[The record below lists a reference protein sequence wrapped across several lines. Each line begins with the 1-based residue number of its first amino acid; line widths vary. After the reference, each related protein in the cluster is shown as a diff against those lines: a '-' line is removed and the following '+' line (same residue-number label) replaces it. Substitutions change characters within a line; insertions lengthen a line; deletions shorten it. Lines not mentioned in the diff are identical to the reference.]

1 MKISE
6 ALTKAVNE
14 LGVSEYPAG
23 TNNVKYNTWY
33 YGRMV
38 EGPEY
43 PWCAVF
49 ISFLFKD
56 DQHLVKRTNSCQQM
70 LDWFEA
76 HNRVVTDPQPGDI
89 VFFKFKTNSRRTNH
103 VGIVVSVQGK
113 NNLTTI
119 EGNTSLSSND
129 NGGKVMQRRRTRKNI
144 VAFARPEYSDLKD
157 YKPTLKKGSKGESVE
172 LLQKLL
178 VLHGAKIK
186 VDGIFG
192 PATDEA
198 VRQFQLKK
206 ALTIDGIVGPMTW
219 RKLTE

>member
-14 LGVSEYPAG
+14 LGVSEYPADS
-23 TNNVKYNTWY
+23 NNVKYNTWY

-38 EGPEY
+38 EGREY

-56 DQHLVKRTNSCQQM
+56 NQHLVKRTNSCQQM
-70 LDWFEA
+70 LEWFEA
-76 HNRVVTDPQPGDI
+76 RNRVVTDPQPGDI
-89 VFFKFKTNSRRTNH
+89 VFFFFFSNGRRTNH

-129 NGGKVMQRRRTRKNI
+129 NGGKVMQRRRTMKNI
-144 VAFARPEYSDLKD
+144 VAFARPEYEDASS
-157 YKPTLKKGSKGESVE
+157 YHPTLKKGSKGNSVAILQT
-172 LLQKLL
+172 LLN
-178 VLHGAKIK
+178 ID
-186 VDGIFG
+186 VDGDFG
-192 PATDEA
+192 PKTKEA
-198 VRQFQLKK
+198 VIQFQKAHNLKP
-206 ALTIDGIVGPMTW
+206 DGIVGPKTW
-219 RKLTE
+219 EELLK

>member
-14 LGVSEYPAG
+14 LGVSEYPAD

-38 EGPEY
+38 EGREY

-56 DQHLVKRTNSCQQM
+56 NQHLVKRTNSCQQM
-70 LDWFEA
+70 LEWFEGR
-76 HNRVVTDPQPGDI
+76 NRIVTDPQPGDI
-89 VFFKFKTNSRRTNH
+89 VFFKFKTNGRRTNH

-119 EGNTSLSSND
+119 EGNTSMTSND
-129 NGGKVMQRRRTRKNI
+129 NGGRVMERRRTMKNI
-144 VAFARPEYSDLKD
+144 VAFARPEYEDASN
-157 YKPTLKKGSKGESVE
+157 YHPTLKKGSKGNSVAV
-172 LLQKLL
+172 LQTILE
-178 VLHGAKIK
+178 ID
-186 VDGIFG
+186 VDGDFG
-192 PATDEA
+192 PKTKEA
-198 VRQFQLKK
+198 VIQFQKAHNLKP
-206 ALTIDGIVGPMTW
+206 DGIVGPKTW
-219 RKLTE
+219 EELLK

>member
-14 LGVSEYPAG
+14 LGVSEYPAD

-38 EGPEY
+38 EGREY
-43 PWCAVF
+43 PWCAAF

-56 DQHLVKRTNSCQQM
+56 EPKLVKKTNSCQQM
-70 LDWFEA
+70 LEWFEVR
-76 HNRVVTDPQPGDI
+76 NRIVTDPQPGDI

-113 NNLTTI
+113 NNITTI

-129 NGGKVMQRRRTRKNI
+129 NGGKVMQRRRTMKNI
-144 VAFARPEYSDLKD
+144 VAFARPEYEDASD
-157 YKPTLKKGSKGESVE
+157 YHPILKKGSKGNSVAVLQT
-172 LLQKLL
+172 LL
-178 VLHGAKIK
+178 GIE
-186 VDGIFG
+186 VDGDFG
-192 PATDEA
+192 PKTKEA
-198 VRQFQLKK
+198 VIQYQKTHNLKP
-206 ALTIDGIVGPMTW
+206 DGIVGPKTW
-219 RKLTE
+219 EELLI

>member
-14 LGVSEYPAG
+14 LGVSEYPAD

-38 EGPEY
+38 EGREY

-56 DQHLVKRTNSCQQM
+56 NQHLVKRTNSCQQM
-70 LDWFEA
+70 LEWFEA
-76 HNRVVTDPQPGDI
+76 RNRVVIDPQPGDI
-89 VFFKFKTNSRRTNH
+89 VFFKFKTNGRRTNH

-129 NGGKVMQRRRTRKNI
+129 NGGKVMQRRRTMKNI
-144 VAFARPEYSDLKD
+144 VAFARPEYEDASS
-157 YKPTLKKGSKGESVE
+157 YHPTLKKGSKGNSVAILQT
-172 LLQKLL
+172 LLN
-178 VLHGAKIK
+178 ID
-186 VDGIFG
+186 VDGDFG
-192 PATDEA
+192 PKTKEA
-198 VRQFQLKK
+198 VIQFQKAHNLKP
-206 ALTIDGIVGPMTW
+206 DGIVGPKTW
-219 RKLTE
+219 EELLK

>member
-14 LGVSEYPAG
+14 LGVSEYPAD

-38 EGPEY
+38 EGREY

-56 DQHLVKRTNSCQQM
+56 NQHLVKRTNSCQQM
-70 LDWFEA
+70 LEWFEA
-76 HNRVVTDPQPGDI
+76 RNRIVADPQPGDI
-89 VFFKFKTNSRRTNH
+89 VFFKFKTNGRRTNH

-113 NNLTTI
+113 NNLNTI

-129 NGGKVMQRRRTRKNI
+129 NGGKVMKRRRTMKNI
-144 VAFARPEYSDLKD
+144 VVFARPEYEDASN
-157 YKPTLKKGSKGESVE
+157 YHPTLKKGSKGNAVAVLQT
-172 LLQKLL
+172 LLE
-178 VLHGAKIK
+178 ID
-186 VDGIFG
+186 VDGDFG
-192 PATDEA
+192 PKTKEA
-198 VRQFQLKK
+198 VIQFQKAHNLKP
-206 ALTIDGIVGPMTW
+206 DGIVGPKTW
-219 RKLTE
+219 EELLK